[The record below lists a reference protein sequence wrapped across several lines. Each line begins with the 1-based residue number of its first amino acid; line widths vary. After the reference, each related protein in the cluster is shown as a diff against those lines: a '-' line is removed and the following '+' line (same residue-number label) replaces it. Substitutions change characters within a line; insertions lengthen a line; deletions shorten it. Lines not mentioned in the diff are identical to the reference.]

1 MKLVT
6 FEASFGEAHN
16 IKEEKTLIYPEGLIR
31 VLPDTALLSGG
42 RPFFVPDLPGPVTG
56 HQAWGVRVSRLG
68 RHIAERFSSR
78 YYDAVTTGICFEAEK
93 LLEMLHTSETG
104 GSAIAAYGF
113 DGAVSIGAWKAL
125 PEDNHLEGEIRTQAG
140 TLSFTE
146 ENWRKK
152 ADLAVSLLSRYFT
165 LRQGDILLM
174 KTRGRIEAEED
185 DHVAGW
191 LQGERLLDFNIK

>member
-42 RPFFVPDLPGPVTG
+42 RPFFVPDFPGHVAG
-56 HQAWGVRVSRLG
+56 HHAWGVRVSRLG
-68 RHIAERFSSR
+68 RHISERFASR

-93 LLEMLHTSETG
+93 LLETLHTSETG

-113 DGAVSIGAWKAL
+113 DGAVSIGAWTAL
-125 PEDNHLEGEIRTQAG
+125 PEGNRLEGEIRTQVG
-140 TLSFTE
+140 TLAFKE
-146 ENWRKK
+146 EDWRKK
-152 ADLAVSLLSRYFT
+152 ANLAVSLLSRYIT
-165 LRQGDILLM
+165 LRQGDILLI
-174 KTRGRIEAEED
+174 KTNGRMEAKED

-191 LQGERLLDFNIK
+191 LQGKRLLDFNIK